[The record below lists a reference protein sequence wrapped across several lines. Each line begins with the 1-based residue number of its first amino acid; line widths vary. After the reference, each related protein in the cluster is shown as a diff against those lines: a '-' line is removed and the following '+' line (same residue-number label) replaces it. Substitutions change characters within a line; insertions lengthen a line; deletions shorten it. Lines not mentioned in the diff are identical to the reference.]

1 MMLRIL
7 GVFFTVLF
15 FCHSASAQKSAW
27 LSGTL
32 QDVEKSGLVAATVVL
47 LNAND
52 SSIANYALSDE
63 KGFFK
68 LQAPTNKSYILQISY
83 MGFVTISNK
92 IELDEKKD
100 MGIVTMHEATSEL
113 ESVQVEAEHI
123 PIRMRGDTLEFN
135 AAAFNVQAH
144 DDVEKLLEQ
153 MPGVEIDKEGNI
165 TVNGKKVEKILV
177 DGKEFFG
184 TDVKMALKNLPA
196 DAIEKIDIFKKNKED
211 EADTEQSDD
220 ETKTLNLTLK
230 EDKKVGFMGTVKGGY
245 GYPNHRYKG
254 QLSLNYFNPIM
265 RISLVGATN
274 NVNEAGFSY
283 KDYQDMSGGHSNF
296 MNGNRAMNIG
306 NNWDD
311 PIVSMMWGG
320 ATGETRAITGGI
332 NTNFF
337 LSKNTDLSFHYMY
350 TNAQR
355 FNLKNVYLRSVTPEN
370 FFTRNT
376 VDQNFLLAQRHN
388 INLKFSHKIDST
400 HEFKFNTNVRLNG
413 SSTLS
418 DQISNTLGANDSLEN
433 TLNLESND
441 TKSGAGVLSN
451 VYYKRKFKKKDR
463 VFSGNAAFAYLI
475 RQNNFSNVSA
485 TDLYTDG
492 LLFDTDSL
500 QQQQGIRYNKQ
511 VYGAQLFY
519 KEPLGKDNFIEFKLK
534 GGLSIEFNDRVVKD
548 ISGQTEFVNDT
559 MSDVYHKYY
568 NFQTVSAAFARKVKA
583 YDLHLSLSFQR
594 SELTGL
600 LVSAEESLARVY
612 YFPLARFR
620 FKYKISK
627 TKSISFS
634 YRSRLQEPSLND
646 LQPMVNNQNP
656 LSVFVGNTQLN
667 PSYNHSIWTSY
678 NYWDQSTFS
687 SFYVSA
693 NAQITQNEVVRTST
707 IDENFRTIYQ
717 PQNLGNSVW
726 SSLNAG
732 FSSEIKKVIKYNVR
746 LSANLSNRP
755 MRTNGTDFNQLTHGY
770 SLSLGV
776 NNKKK
781 KIINTSLSARWSVNN
796 TINEINNSLNITYF
810 NHSYTAFCALNIAKK
825 WSVETD
831 FNINIYDNL
840 GFENTLA
847 IPIWS
852 ASISRTFLKGE
863 TLKISLSVDNIMNED
878 FRIRR
883 SSWGGV
889 IRETQENMLGRYF
902 MLSLDYKINKM
913 GGSSSKSTEEVILF

>member
-1 MMLRIL
+1 
-7 GVFFTVLF
+7 
-15 FCHSASAQKSAW
+15 
-27 LSGTL
+27 
-32 QDVEKSGLVAATVVL
+32 
-47 LNAND
+47 
-52 SSIANYALSDE
+52 
-63 KGFFK
+63 
-68 LQAPTNKSYILQISY
+68 
-83 MGFVTISNK
+83 MGFVTILNK
-92 IELDEKKD
+92 IDLKEKKD
-100 MGIVTMHEATSEL
+100 IGIVTMHEATSEL

-196 DAIEKIDIFKKNKED
+196 DAIEKIDIFKKDKED
-211 EADTEQSDD
+211 EADAEQSDD
-220 ETKTLNLTLK
+220 ELKTLNLTLK

-265 RISLVGATN
+265 RVSLIGAIN

-283 KDYQDMSGGHSNF
+283 KEYQDMSGGHSNF

-306 NNWDD
+306 SNWDD

-320 ATGETRAITGGI
+320 ATGETRAISGGI

-355 FNLKNVYLRSVTPEN
+355 FNFENIYLRSVTPEN
-370 FFTRNT
+370 FFTRNSI
-376 VDQNFLLAQRHN
+376 DQNFLLAQRHN
-388 INLKFSHKIDST
+388 LNLKFSHRIDSS
-400 HEFKFNTNVRLNG
+400 HEFKFNTNVRLKG
-413 SSTLS
+413 SSTLFN
-418 DQISNTLGANDSLEN
+418 QITNTLGANDSLEN
-433 TLNLESND
+433 TLNLERND
-441 TKSGAGVLSN
+441 TKSGAGLLSN
-451 VYYKRKFKKKDR
+451 LYYKRKFKKKDR
-463 VFSGNAAFAYLI
+463 VFSANAAFAYLT
-475 RQNNFSNVSA
+475 RHNNFSSVSA
-485 TDLYTDG
+485 TDLYTGG
-492 LLFDTDSL
+492 LVFDTDSL
-500 QQQQGIRYNKQ
+500 QQQQGLRYNKQ

-519 KEPLGKDNFIEFKLK
+519 KEPLGKDNFIEFKIV
-534 GGLSIEFNDRVVKD
+534 GGLSIEYNDRAVSD
-548 ISGQTEFVNDT
+548 IVGQAEFVNDT
-559 MSDVYHKYY
+559 MTDIYHKYY
-568 NFQTVSAAFARKVKA
+568 NFQTVSAAFSRKIKA
-583 YDLHLSLSFQR
+583 YDLTFRLSFQR

-600 LVSAEESLARVY
+600 LLSAEESLTRVY

-627 TKSISFS
+627 TKSITFS
-634 YRSRLQEPSLND
+634 YRTRLQEPSLND

-687 SFYVSA
+687 SFYLSA
-693 NAQITQNEVVRTST
+693 NAQITQNAVVRTST

-717 PQNLGNSVW
+717 PQNLGNSLW

-732 FSSEIKKVIKYNVR
+732 FGSEIKKIIKYNIR
-746 LSANLSNRP
+746 LSASLSSSP
-755 MRTNGTDFNQLTHGY
+755 MRTNGTDFNQLSHGY
-770 SLSLGV
+770 SLSLRI

-781 KIINTSLSARWSVNN
+781 KIINTSLSARWSINN

-810 NHSYTAFCALNIAKK
+810 NHSYSAFCALNIAKK
-825 WSVETD
+825 WSIETD

-840 GFENTLA
+840 GFESTLA

-863 TLKISLSVDNIMNED
+863 ALKISISVENIMNED
-878 FRIRR
+878 FRIQRN
-883 SSWGGV
+883 SWGGV

-902 MLSLDYKINKM
+902 MLTVAYKINKM
-913 GGSSSKSTEEVILF
+913 GGDSSKSTEELINY